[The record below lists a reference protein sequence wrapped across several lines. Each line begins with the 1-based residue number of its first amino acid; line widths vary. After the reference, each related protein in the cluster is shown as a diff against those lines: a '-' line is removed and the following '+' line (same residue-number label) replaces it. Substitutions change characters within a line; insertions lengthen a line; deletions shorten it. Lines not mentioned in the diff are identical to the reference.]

1 MASHNTKYG
10 NTTIEENNISS
21 DIFQSR
27 NNSSMN
33 QNFSTSVVDEENPVP
48 PNYDGDITF
57 TRTIYSKKEFNNKN
71 NISFEELNSTNLPIE
86 IDQFFNFYNE
96 IFFDIPKE
104 GENSH
109 TTIIETSLDYV
120 GSYNNPLQGV
130 VDNLNSQISELEG
143 QISTLEGEIE
153 TLVAQIAD
161 TLEGQINS
169 QQAQAAYDAYLTQIG
184 GDPENPIM
192 TYSDLQIRG
201 NNVVGSD
208 FDDSR
213 AGKDL
218 RQAYEKAKSS
228 GLKYQN
234 RTEGQWKADVEKS
247 SSGQRTEDL
256 FEAIEDLK
264 GIIKNKLADLDP
276 NS

>member
-1 MASHNTKYG
+1 MAYTKYG

-21 DIFQSR
+21 DIIQSR
-27 NNSSMN
+27 NNNSRN
-33 QNFSTSVVDEENPVP
+33 QNFSTSIIDEENPVP
-48 PNYDGDITF
+48 PNYNGDITF

-109 TTIIETSLDYV
+109 TTIVETSLDYI

-143 QISTLEGEIE
+143 QILILNDEIQKLVLGESEGLEDI
-153 TLVAQIAD
+153 VA
-161 TLEGQINS
+161 N
-169 QQAQAAYDAYLTQIG
+169 QQAQAAYDAYLAQIG

-201 NNVVGSD
+201 NNIIGSD

-234 RTEGQWKADVEKS
+234 RTEGQWRADVEKS

-256 FEAIEDLK
+256 FEAIDDLK
-264 GIIKNKLADLDP
+264 EIIKGKLTDLDP

>member
-1 MASHNTKYG
+1 
-10 NTTIEENNISS
+10 
-21 DIFQSR
+21 
-27 NNSSMN
+27 
-33 QNFSTSVVDEENPVP
+33 
-48 PNYDGDITF
+48 
-57 TRTIYSKKEFNNKN
+57 
-71 NISFEELNSTNLPIE
+71 
-86 IDQFFNFYNE
+86 
-96 IFFDIPKE
+96 
-104 GENSH
+104 
-109 TTIIETSLDYV
+109 
-120 GSYNNPLQGV
+120 
-130 VDNLNSQISELEG
+130 
-143 QISTLEGEIE
+143 
-153 TLVAQIAD
+153 
-161 TLEGQINS
+161 
-169 QQAQAAYDAYLTQIG
+169 
-184 GDPENPIM
+184 M

-256 FEAIEDLK
+256 FEAIVDLK
-264 GIIKNKLADLDP
+264 DIIKNKLADLDP

>member
-1 MASHNTKYG
+1 MAYTKYG
-10 NTTIEENNISS
+10 NTTVEENNISS
-21 DIFQSR
+21 RDI
-27 NNSSMN
+27 SSIN
-33 QNFSTSVVDEENPVP
+33 QVSSTPIIDEENPVP

-109 TTIIETSLDYV
+109 TTIVETSLDYV

-130 VDNLNSQISELEG
+130 VDNLNSQINELEG
-143 QISTLEGEIE
+143 QILILEGEIE
-153 TLVAQIAD
+153 ILVAQISSSLAD
-161 TLEGQINS
+161 QINS

-184 GDPENPIM
+184 GNPEDPIM
-192 TYSDLQIRG
+192 TYSDLYIRA

-208 FDDSR
+208 FDDSQ
-213 AGKDL
+213 AAKDL
-218 RQAYEKAKSS
+218 RQAYERAKGS

-234 RTEGQWKADVEKS
+234 RTGGQWKADVEKD

-256 FEAIEDLK
+256 FEAIDALK
-264 GIIKNKLADLDP
+264 EIIKGKLADLNP

>member
-1 MASHNTKYG
+1 MAYTKYG
-10 NTTIEENNISS
+10 NTTVEENNISS
-21 DIFQSR
+21 NALQSR
-27 NNSSMN
+27 DISSRN
-33 QNFSTSVVDEENPVP
+33 QVSYAIIDEENPVP

-109 TTIIETSLDYV
+109 TTIVETSLDYV

-130 VDNLNSQISELEG
+130 VDNLNSQINELEG
-143 QISTLEGEIE
+143 QISILEGEIE
-153 TLVAQIAD
+153 ILVAQISSSLAD
-161 TLEGQINS
+161 QINS

-192 TYSDLQIRG
+192 TYSDLYIRA
-201 NNVVGSD
+201 NNVVGTD

-213 AGKDL
+213 AAKDL
-218 RQAYEKAKSS
+218 RQAYERAKSS

-234 RTEGQWKADVEKS
+234 RTGGQWKADVEKD

-256 FEAIEDLK
+256 FEAIDALK
-264 GIIKNKLADLDP
+264 DIIKGKLADLEP
-276 NS
+276 